1 MKRRIFSGG
10 VIACLVLTCGPTR
23 GEETAPTP
31 AASAPTQPD
40 SAVQPAQL
48 IRVPTL
54 PSLPELLRV
63 LPEVLA
69 AAPPPAP
76 EEELL
81 EPPALASNINEF
93 LGDQGPIG
101 ILTSPPGGP
110 PTGAGPIPGAILVP
124 SLRGF
129 KIADNG
135 SPVPRDRIFFSFN
148 YYDNVN
154 AAANRLHDADL
165 HNVQFY
171 RETLGLEK
179 ACLGGAGSLELRLPV
194 NTLSADSTIPGLGG
208 TNTAVGD
215 LTGIL
220 KYAFIRDPA
229 GTWASSGLAV
239 TTPTGPNSFAGSSQ
253 IVNLHSTRLQPF
265 LGYYCARGALYVQG
279 FSALDVPTDSRD
291 VTILYNDLGVGY
303 FCYQSAAPGAVLT
316 GVAPT
321 LEVHLNDPLNHRG
334 VLRFADPAGTPDVV
348 DLTAGTNFVFCR
360 RARLAIGVVTPL
372 TGPKPFDVEAIG
384 QFRLLY

>member
-1 MKRRIFSGG
+1 MNRRIFSGC
-10 VIACLVLTCGPTR
+10 VIACLVMACGPTR
-23 GEETAPTP
+23 GEEPAPVP
-31 AASAPTQPD
+31 AASAPTPPEGP
-40 SAVQPAQL
+40 AVQPAQL
-48 IRVPTL
+48 LQVPTL
-54 PSLPELLRV
+54 PSLPEQLLP
-63 LPEVLA
+63 PELLA
-69 AAPPPAP
+69 AAPPPGPA
-76 EEELL
+76 EGLL
-81 EPPALASNINEF
+81 EPPALVSDIAEF

-110 PTGAGPIPGAILVP
+110 PTGPVPGAILVP

-135 SPVPRDRIFFSFN
+135 SPVPRDRVFFSFN

-179 ACLGGAGSLELRLPV
+179 ACLGGAASLELRLPV
-194 NTLSADSTIPGLGG
+194 NTLSADSTVPGLGG

-215 LTGIL
+215 LTGIV
-220 KYAFIRDPA
+220 KYAFIRNPA
-229 GTWASSGLAV
+229 GTWVSSGLAV

-253 IVNLHSTRLQPF
+253 VVNLHSTRLQPF
-265 LGYYCARGALYVQG
+265 LGYYCARGAFYVQG
-279 FSALDVPTDSRD
+279 FFALDVPTDSRD

-303 FCYQSAAPGAVLT
+303 FCYQSTDPGAVLS

-334 VLRFADPAGTPDVV
+334 VLRFADPAGTPDVM
-348 DLTAGTNFVFCR
+348 DLTAGANFVFCR
-360 RARLAIGVVTPL
+360 RARLALGVVAPL